1 MEYRGNCDNNR
12 EVFKYLNPND
22 NDMLSEFNN
31 SDRYNMI
38 SLINKYYLE
47 LRNRIGVSSDITF
60 GVEIECD
67 GATTKIIGEELDRD
81 LFLSKWQ
88 MEPDGSIPKG
98 IEIVSPVLRDRD
110 ECWIDLCDVCQIISE
125 NANLTDNVG
134 GHIHIGT
141 QILGNNSK
149 YWGNF
154 VKLWTVY
161 ENVIFRFL
169 YGEFVSPR
177 SILQNQA
184 RPIAL
189 DCIDRIDSINKK
201 MEMVNA
207 SNLFRTLDYGDENIK
222 VRRKK
227 CVNFTNVSGLQPYM
241 YNMEKEMNTIEFRC
255 PNGTF
260 DPVVWQNNVNFLI
273 KLMLYCKS
281 DGFNEGLITS
291 KINYMKQM
299 AKDSIIRDSF
309 FDFNKYSRI
318 YIEQAIELC
327 DLIFDNNEEKIYFLR
342 QYIKS
347 YEVSSKPL
355 VRAKRFTSSINIGRS
370 M

>member
-1 MEYRGNCDNNR
+1 MGSCDNDR
-12 EVFKYLNPND
+12 KIFDYLNPNG
-22 NDMLSEFNN
+22 NDMLSVLNN
-31 SDRYNMI
+31 SDRHLVI
-38 SLINKYYLE
+38 SLLNKYYLE
-47 LRNRIGVSSDITF
+47 LRDRIGISSDITF

-67 GATTKIIGEELDRD
+67 NVNTRLINQILYNN
-81 LFLSKWQ
+81 FLSGDWV
-88 MEPDGSIPKG
+88 MEPDGSIPNG
-98 IEIVSPVLRDRD
+98 IEVISPVLRDNKCD
-110 ECWIDLCDVCQIISE
+110 WFDLSSVCNGIVNSK
-125 NANLTDNVG
+125 AVVSDNVG
-134 GHIHIGT
+134 GHIHVGT

-154 VKLWTVY
+154 IKLWTVY

-177 SILQNQA
+177 SILERQA
-184 RPIAL
+184 KPIAL
-189 DCIDRIDSINKK
+189 DCINRMDFIDEK
-201 MEMVNA
+201 MDMLNA

-241 YNMEKEMNTIEFRC
+241 YNTQTDKNTIEFRS

-260 DPVVWQNNVNFLI
+260 DPVVWQNNINFLV
-273 KLMLYCKS
+273 KLMLYSKS
-281 DGFNEGLITS
+281 DKFNFELIDR
-291 KINYMKQM
+291 KISYMKM
-299 AKDSIIRDSF
+299 VAKDSVTRDTF

-318 YIEQAIELC
+318 YTDQAIELV
-327 DLIFDNNEEKIYFLR
+327 DLIFDNNEDKIYFLR

-347 YEVSSKPL
+347 YDVSSKPL
-355 VRAKRFTSSINIGRS
+355 VRAQRFTSSVNLGRS